1 MLNQK
6 LIYMAAAA
14 FLLPV
19 AVVLLMNKDAL
30 DEHFKVDPSIGKV
43 LYFSAPG

>member
-1 MLNQK
+1 MPNQK
-6 LIYMAAAA
+6 VIFMVAAA

-19 AVVLLMNKDAL
+19 SVVLLLNKDAL
-30 DEHFKVDPSIGKV
+30 EEHFKVDPSVGKV